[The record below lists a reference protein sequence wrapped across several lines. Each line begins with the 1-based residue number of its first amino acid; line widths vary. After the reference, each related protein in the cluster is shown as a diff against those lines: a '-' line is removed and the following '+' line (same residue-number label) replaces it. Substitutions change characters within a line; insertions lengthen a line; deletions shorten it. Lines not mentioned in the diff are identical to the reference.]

1 MESRGGIYKQTI
13 CECLLQK
20 RVCLRPSESARSCH
34 QENAT
39 SLFPAVCSSSPQVL
53 QTLSSWFCFSFCSP
67 RPFLGNFCV
76 AFGKERGEGD
86 PPAGRISRPAWGLE
100 TTFFSLLLSVNVCV
114 PVPLN
119 PTDCLASS
127 LLRLSGR
134 RSTRCTALETW
145 VTIGR
150 TLPMI
155 CGSLRS
161 LCIAGGFHAWGLG

>member
-67 RPFLGNFCV
+67 RPFSGNFCV
-76 AFGKERGEGD
+76 AFGKERGEGGSSCRED
-86 PPAGRISRPAWGLE
+86 FTASVGARDDIFQFALVCERLCARPHE
-100 TTFFSLLLSVNVCV
+100 
-114 PVPLN
+114 PH
-119 PTDCLASS
+119 
-127 LLRLSGR
+127 RLSR
-134 RSTRCTALETW
+134 FLIAA
-145 VTIGR
+145 
-150 TLPMI
+150 P
-155 CGSLRS
+155 LR
-161 LCIAGGFHAWGLG
+161 